1 MLFHVKPDRIPGN
14 GAGGDIVAAM
24 VTRIH
29 KSIKGRLYLREHRK
43 AKGVSAPRMA
53 ERMGME
59 RESLLRLER
68 EAQTRCTP
76 EKQVQYADAL
86 GIEPAALWRPPGA
99 PTMDELLNGAD
110 PDTRSMAV
118 DMIGALVARRRS

>member
-1 MLFHVKPDRIPGN
+1 
-14 GAGGDIVAAM
+14 M

-29 KSIKGRLYLREHRK
+29 RHVRGRLYLREHRE
-43 AKGVSAPRMA
+43 AKGLSAPYMA

-76 EKQVQYADAL
+76 EKQAQYADAL

-99 PTMDELLNGAD
+99 PSIDSLLRNAD
-110 PDTRSMAV
+110 DATRTLAV
-118 DMIGALVARRRS
+118 DIVGRLVANKRS